1 MRFAPEYSELRK
13 RSRDL
18 IGSRRLASPEGARSL
33 VGEGLRQI
41 GEHGAVARLNE
52 GLDRHAGDQAQTAEA
67 RELLLGERNPHRVI
81 ARAGALVSSEIAG
94 NPRDL
99 PIQLGRSALVEGGE
113 AQHGVLPDPDLI
125 DVLRVELRLHRQ
137 LIRLGDDHHD
147 SLASDDHAADGMHGR
162 LVDHA
167 ILGRPDV
174 DTLELILGRDLAL
187 DELGDLALGLAQ
199 VLGDLRAQVLIDLQ
213 DLQLDLGDLALGLSD
228 RGHELAQFPSE
239 PYRVALE
246 RRHALDLD
254 EVLAPQVAH
263 AFKLLTD
270 ELDLALLRRG
280 LAREALDL
288 YP

>member
-125 DVLRVELRLHRQ
+125 DVLRVELRLDRQ
-137 LIRLGDDHHD
+137 LIRWGTITMI
-147 SLASDDHAADGMHGR
+147 ASPATITPPTVCTVDWWTMPSWGARMSIR
-162 LVDHA
+162 L
-167 ILGRPDV
+167 
-174 DTLELILGRDLAL
+174 
-187 DELGDLALGLAQ
+187 
-199 VLGDLRAQVLIDLQ
+199 
-213 DLQLDLGDLALGLSD
+213 S
-228 RGHELAQFPSE
+228 
-239 PYRVALE
+239 
-246 RRHALDLD
+246 
-254 EVLAPQVAH
+254 
-263 AFKLLTD
+263 
-270 ELDLALLRRG
+270 
-280 LAREALDL
+280 
-288 YP
+288 